1 MLVRAL
7 LRWSLLLS
15 VLLVIL
21 AVIVFMLENQQSVII
36 TFLGWSSVE
45 VSVSSCLIVALLVG
59 LALGPILA
67 FALRYRRSV
76 RGNRKFS

>member
-36 TFLGWSSVE
+36 TFLGWSSAE

-59 LALGPILA
+59 MALGPILA
-67 FALRYRRSV
+67 FALGYRRSV